1 MQNKYKLT
9 KIQIFSIL
17 FLIPIIITLTYSK
30 NFFYNQNNKIWDFII
45 SSGVSYIVTFILIIP
60 AYILYKKYPDLNLFA
75 SCRLSK
81 LNLTIYT
88 LYFIWASCYT
98 VAIFRIFVLSIL
110 PYDSQIFLDTLLM
123 FSLAVYAA
131 FKGINAISRT
141 SVIIAAIVF
150 ISLFVI
156 WTSLSSKIN
165 VINYPHFAEDGM
177 QCAINGSAYMVSRN
191 FALPV
196 FIILL
201 PISKIKSGKVFL
213 FWNTIIHLVFNII
226 ILINTGALGN
236 YLETQIFP
244 FYAAARVAQIGVFRR
259 LDTIHLGF
267 FVTGIL
273 IVITLFFNI
282 FIESLSNIKKTCVK
296 NTLIVLSLFLV
307 LVFGCFLKN
316 SKDFNYFI
324 YDTNLLLILNLV
336 TCLFLPIANLIAESS
351 MFCKKAAGVK

>member
-1 MQNKYKLT
+1 MQNKYKITRL
-9 KIQIFSIL
+9 QFFSIM

-30 NFFYNQNNKIWDFII
+30 NFFKDHSSNIWDFII
-45 SSGVSYIVTFILIIP
+45 SSGVSYIVNFFLVIP
-60 AYILYKKYPDLNLFA
+60 AYILYKKYPDLNLFT

-81 LNLTIYT
+81 LNLAVYT
-88 LYFIWASCYT
+88 FYFIWAACYT

-123 FSLAVYAA
+123 LSLAIYAS

-141 SVIIAAIVF
+141 SVIISAIVF
-150 ISLFVI
+150 VSLFII
-156 WTSLSSKIN
+156 WTSLSSKIDSVN
-165 VINYPHFAEDGM
+165 FPHFIQNGP
-177 QCAINGSAYMVSRN
+177 QCAINGSTYMISRN

-201 PISKIKSGKVFL
+201 PISKIKSSRVFF
-213 FWNTIIHLVFNII
+213 FWNTFIHLIFNII

-259 LDTIHLGF
+259 LDTIHMGF

-282 FIESLSNIKKTCVK
+282 FIVSISNIKKTYVK
-296 NTLIVLSLFLV
+296 NTLMYLSFFLV
-307 LVFGCFLKN
+307 FLFGCLLKN

-324 YDTNLLLILNLV
+324 YDTNLLLILNLI
-336 TCLFLPIANLIAESS
+336 TCLVLPVANLIAESNI
-351 MFCKKAAGVK
+351 FVKGVK